1 MRFLSVFALVL
12 LSACA
17 TGPTLEELEDQA
29 MLTGNWAEVEKRERS
44 LVARQARQGLQCPDG
59 SISYCKGR
67 YGGMRCTCMSAKA
80 FACLR
85 GAKDS

>member
-29 MLTGNWAEVEKRERS
+29 MLTGNWAAVEHRERS
-44 LVARQARQGLQCPDG
+44 LARRQARQGLQCPAG
-59 SISYCKGR
+59 YLSYCEDR
-67 YGGMRCTCMSAKA
+67 YGDARCSCVPQ
-80 FACLR
+80 
-85 GAKDS
+85 DSIRVFVQR